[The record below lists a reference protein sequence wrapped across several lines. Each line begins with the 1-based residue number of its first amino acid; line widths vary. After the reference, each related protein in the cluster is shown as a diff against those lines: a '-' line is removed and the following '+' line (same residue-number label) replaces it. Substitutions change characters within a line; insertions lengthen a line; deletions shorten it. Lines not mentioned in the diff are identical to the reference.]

1 MTTVQVN
8 KTGTDYVE
16 LELTQA
22 DSFETS
28 CYLKEN
34 LLDNALNYHFCVTEL
49 SVPLHGT
56 PLFPITGTQRLF
68 RVLRRNVGSPP
79 RVSAL
84 GENPNDYIDNIIP
97 CRWR

>member
-49 SVPLHGT
+49 SVGC
-56 PLFPITGTQRLF
+56 QC
-68 RVLRRNVGSPP
+68 
-79 RVSAL
+79 A
-84 GENPNDYIDNIIP
+84 
-97 CRWR
+97 